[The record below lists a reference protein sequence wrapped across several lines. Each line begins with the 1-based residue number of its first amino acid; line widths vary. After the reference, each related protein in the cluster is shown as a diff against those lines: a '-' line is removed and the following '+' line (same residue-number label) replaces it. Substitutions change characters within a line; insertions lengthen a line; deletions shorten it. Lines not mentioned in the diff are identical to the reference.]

1 MNTNNEMLIHSPY
14 TVGIIGFGK
23 LGSVLAH
30 YFSSVSELAWIVV
43 KNNASKN
50 ISNLPAT
57 ILDSIQQIHDI
68 PHIIILSVPDD
79 EIETCSLQLSKQIK
93 QNAETFI
100 IHCSGALGKDVL
112 QSCKDKGAR
121 IAAIH
126 PFQTFLGPVNLQG
139 IPWSIDAD
147 EENQSL
153 CIRFIEKVEGIPI
166 VLSQKMLRDKTVYHI
181 AAVISSNFLVVLTQ
195 LASDLCKTA
204 DLDPSILL
212 PLIMKTALQNALHS
226 LENNQPPIEALTGP
240 IKRGD
245 TQTINKHISVLEYK
259 SDILNIYTALTN
271 YALHSLE
278 HHQHSSKNH
287 TD

>member
-1 MNTNNEMLIHSPY
+1 MNTNNEMLTHSPY
-14 TVGIIGFGK
+14 TVGMIGFGK
-23 LGSVLAH
+23 LGSVVAH
-30 YFSSVSELAWIVV
+30 YFSSVSELAWIVI
-43 KNNASKN
+43 KNNATKN
-50 ISNLPAT
+50 TSNLPAT
-57 ILDSIQQIHDI
+57 ILDSIQQIEDI
-68 PHIIILSVPDD
+68 PHIIILAVPDD
-79 EIETCSLQLSKQIK
+79 EIEICSLQLSKQLK
-93 QNAETFI
+93 QKSETLI

-226 LENNQPPIEALTGP
+226 LATNQPPIEALTGP